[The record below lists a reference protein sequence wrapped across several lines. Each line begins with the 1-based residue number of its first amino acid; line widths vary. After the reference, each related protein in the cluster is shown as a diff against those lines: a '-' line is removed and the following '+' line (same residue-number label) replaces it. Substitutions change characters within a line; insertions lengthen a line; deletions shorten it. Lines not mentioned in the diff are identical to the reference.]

1 MKTLTE
7 KQRKILAFIRNEITA
22 KGRPPTARE
31 ICLQFGFKSPRA
43 ATNHLRAIEQKG
55 HLRHAP
61 GLSRNLILSD
71 SARGEPACTE
81 SCRSVESA
89 AGIPIVGRVAAG
101 QPILAVEH
109 RDGVLNVATDFG
121 PLADLF
127 AVRVQG
133 QSMRDA
139 GILDGDYVV
148 VRQCPVVEN
157 GRIGVA
163 YLNGEATVKRIVR
176 TGKGYRLQPENA
188 EFQPIRVE
196 NPEADFRLAGPVVG
210 LVRRMN

>member
-1 MKTLTE
+1 MKGLTE
-7 KQRKILAFIRNEITA
+7 KQGKILAFIRSQIVS
-22 KGRPPTARE
+22 GGCPPTARD
-31 ICLQFGFKSPRA
+31 ICHHFGFKSPRA
-43 ATNHLRAIEQKG
+43 ASNHLRALEQKG
-55 HLRHAP
+55 HLRRAP
-61 GLSRNLILSD
+61 RRSRNLILSD
-71 SARGEPACTE
+71 
-81 SCRSVESA
+81 SA

-109 RDGVLNVATDFG
+109 REGVLDVAADFG

-163 YLNGEATVKRIVR
+163 YLDGEATVKRIVH
-176 TGKGYRLQPENA
+176 TKAGFRLQPENA
-188 EFQPIRVE
+188 EFQPITVE
-196 NPEADFRLAGPVVG
+196 NPKTDFRLAGPVVG
-210 LVRRMN
+210 VVRRMI

>member
-1 MKTLTE
+1 
-7 KQRKILAFIRNEITA
+7 
-22 KGRPPTARE
+22 
-31 ICLQFGFKSPRA
+31 
-43 ATNHLRAIEQKG
+43 
-55 HLRHAP
+55 
-61 GLSRNLILSD
+61 
-71 SARGEPACTE
+71 
-81 SCRSVESA
+81 
-89 AGIPIVGRVAAG
+89 
-101 QPILAVEH
+101 
-109 RDGVLNVATDFG
+109 VATDFG

-163 YLNGEATVKRIVR
+163 YLDGEATIKRIVR
-176 TGKGYRLQPENA
+176 TKAGYRLQPENA
-188 EFQPIRVE
+188 AFQPIMVE

-210 LVRRMN
+210 LVRRMM